1 MRNQTVGVIGIV
13 CLGVFAL
20 TAGFGAAPSKKQP
33 KSIKSGGKTQLEA
46 SKMILTRNEKGS
58 AWIETEDMRITGNTI
73 TIFFQENQKDNQNA
87 EVGGFDR
94 IEAQGNVTLR
104 ASQPNATGNAPRKI
118 NGTCSSATITQKAEQ
133 IPTDDG
139 TRAIRQK
146 VVLRGNVKV
155 TTELAPGGNLKG
167 VSMEGNQ
174 VIIATKTDGEVLALA
189 DDAITEAIFEQ

>member
-1 MRNQTVGVIGIV
+1 V

-20 TAGFGAAPSKKQP
+20 TAGFGAAPPKKQP

-139 TRAIRQK
+139 PRAIRQK